1 MHTIGFPNG
10 WWTSHFLSPSL
21 HTLFGIFS
29 TWLTTPVAICR
40 EFVTG
45 FRKRKQQRRKQAEKE
60 NIEKERRKRIQIRKE
75 VSSLQ
80 KVE

>member
-1 MHTIGFPNG
+1 
-10 WWTSHFLSPSL
+10 
-21 HTLFGIFS
+21 
-29 TWLTTPVAICR
+29 LTTPLAICR

-75 VSSLQ
+75 VSLSKMAELNLHPP
-80 KVE
+80 

>member
-1 MHTIGFPNG
+1 
-10 WWTSHFLSPSL
+10 
-21 HTLFGIFS
+21 
-29 TWLTTPVAICR
+29 LTTPVAICR